1 MNKLLNKYYGF
12 DPNDKPQKKIILN
25 QKSNNSK
32 P

>member
-1 MNKLLNKYYGF
+1 MNKLLNKYYAF
-12 DPNDKPQKKIILN
+12 DPNDKPQKIIILN